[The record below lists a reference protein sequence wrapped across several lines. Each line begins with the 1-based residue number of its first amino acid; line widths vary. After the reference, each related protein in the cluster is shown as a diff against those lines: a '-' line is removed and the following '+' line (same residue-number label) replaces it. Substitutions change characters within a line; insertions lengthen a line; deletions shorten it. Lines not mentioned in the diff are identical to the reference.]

1 MNVWINAMQ
10 KIFFIIC
17 ICLNLASLHA
27 FAEAKKIVKWVDS
40 KGVTHYG
47 DKLPTQENGR
57 SNTEMNNHGVVIK
70 KNIVLDQQAA
80 VLDHQKEQEK
90 LDQARRDKILLAS
103 YTNAQEIDLARDRNL
118 ETDQAA
124 LQALTQQKQINTN
137 RISRSNATAQQ
148 LKKANKPLPTDL
160 SDELKQAKLESDTI
174 DKQIKQ
180 RNANIVNTRKHYAE
194 EKDRFIALKQNNLNA
209 LEPSSSSKAAFAIS
223 VNATQ

>member
-10 KIFFIIC
+10 KIFLMIC

-27 FAEAKKIVKWVDS
+27 SAEGKKIVKWVDS

-80 VLDHQKEQEK
+80 VLDHQKEQQK

-118 ETDQAA
+118 ETDLAA
-124 LQALTQQKQINTN
+124 LQTLTQQKQITAN
-137 RISRSNATAQQ
+137 RISRNNKTAQQ
-148 LKKANKPLPTDL
+148 LKKTNKPLPADL
-160 SDELKQAKLESDTI
+160 SDELKQAKLESDSI
-174 DKQIKQ
+174 DQQIKQ
-180 RNANIVNTRKHYAE
+180 RNANIVNTRKHYTD
-194 EKDRFIALKQNNLNA
+194 EKDRFIALKQSNLNA
-209 LEPSSSSKAAFAIS
+209 LEPSSSSNAAFTIT